1 MRLGRRLGR
10 VLRIYDPTEMLLRRD
25 EAVSSPLRFT
35 AFHHD
40 LVVWRGTVTVLAYPK
55 AHRKQE
61 QMSLIIAVEAREKA
75 FHIVC
80 T

>member
-55 AHRKQE
+55 APP
-61 QMSLIIAVEAREKA
+61 IDKA
-75 FHIVC
+75 PGMAKPMHSD
-80 T
+80 TG